1 MSRPPWTASPWT
13 MSLGCWRR
21 ASSTRRGGYRRPAGG
36 EAPSR
41 TLYLIMI
48 RFTILRIIDSST
60 LRIFDHENWPNIS
73 RKTLAKL
80 VKRETLRLS
89 KNWKETFVDW
99 ILIFHFSVR
108 LRASCTAPCWCG
120 PSTGSG
126 PASTRASRRPSQSS
140 FLRSSLSTWG
150 IIVHSLDTFAD
161 ICLSRVREFLSY
173 VVPSNTLSSEE
184 FKARC
189 IDVMTGSVRRT
200 EEVSSSLFIVNN
212 CLTRR
217 FI

>member
-1 MSRPPWTASPWT
+1 MRPD
-13 MSLGCWRR
+13 
-21 ASSTRRGGYRRPAGG
+21 
-36 EAPSR
+36 R
-41 TLYLIMI
+41 TFYLITI
-48 RFTILRIIDSST
+48 RFTIRRIIDSST

-89 KNWKETFVDW
+89 MNGRKNVWFP
-99 ILIFHFSVR
+99 IFNFSAR
-108 LRASCTAPCWCG
+108 PRASCTAPCWCG

-126 PASTRASRRPSQSS
+126 PASTRASRRPSPSS
-140 FLRSSLSTWG
+140 SRRSSLSTWG
-150 IIVHSLDTFAD
+150 INFFSIHCHRAD

-200 EEVSSSLFIVNN
+200 DEVSSVKIEKVESKTSRLPPPAVAPAP
-212 CLTRR
+212 R
-217 FI
+217 

>member
-1 MSRPPWTASPWT
+1 MITKIGQTFRGKPSLNSSREKLS
-13 MSLGCWRR
+13 
-21 ASSTRRGGYRRPAGG
+21 GYQ
-36 EAPSR
+36 
-41 TLYLIMI
+41 
-48 RFTILRIIDSST
+48 RIG
-60 LRIFDHENWPNIS
+60 
-73 RKTLAKL
+73 K
-80 VKRETLRLS
+80 
-89 KNWKETFVDW
+89 KETFLDW
-99 ILIFHFSVR
+99 ILSFHFSAR

-200 EEVSSSLFIVNN
+200 EEVSSFCQAPTQLPTRSPLQPNLISTSLQVNSTPPRVELELCPIFSLPAHHN
-212 CLTRR
+212 HHLTTLL
-217 FI
+217 F